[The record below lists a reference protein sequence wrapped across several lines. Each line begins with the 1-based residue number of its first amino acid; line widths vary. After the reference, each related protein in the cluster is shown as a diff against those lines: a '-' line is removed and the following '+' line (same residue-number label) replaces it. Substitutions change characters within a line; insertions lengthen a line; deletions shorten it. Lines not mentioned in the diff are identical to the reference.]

1 MKPADLPLLP
11 PGSRRIPFAFASV
24 QQLAQALVYATERL
38 AAHFPMLD
46 WATWSN
52 TFRDVKPD
60 LVVLRLAVWLEGP
73 VLERL
78 VQRLASS
85 PAYPVL
91 DPPVFGPA
99 AAKMAEER
107 TAHKALA
114 RQAQAQ
120 LKETLEGGNP
130 LLYELVVTLAQD
142 DATVARVY
150 AATHEPADEAQRPD
164 PLVLGPPP
172 ASAVPSSPAVGVPL
186 AGAPLPPVSTPAPP
200 APVPAPERS
209 LATTRRTFGDIV
221 RHHPRANGKVGFTV
235 RELCRAMRIS
245 AASLREAHANPGRL
259 SLSAISALATLMQ
272 EPLLSV
278 LGDLLAGAGTRKKR
292 RNR

>member
-1 MKPADLPLLP
+1 LQ
-11 PGSRRIPFAFASV
+11 V
-24 QQLAQALVYATERL
+24 AQALAYATERL
-38 AAHFPMLD
+38 AAHFSMLD
-46 WATWSN
+46 WATWSDR
-52 TFRDVKPD
+52 FRDVKPD
-60 LVVLRLAVWLEGP
+60 LVVMGPAVWLEEP

-78 VQRLASS
+78 VQRLAAS

-99 AAKMAEER
+99 AAEMAEER

-114 RQAQAQ
+114 RQAQAE
-120 LKETLEGGNP
+120 LAETPGVCSP
-130 LLYELVVTLAQD
+130 LLYELVVTMAQD

-172 ASAVPSSPAVGVPL
+172 VLAAASSPVVDFPL
-186 AGAPLPPVSTPAPP
+186 AGAETPPPPLSTPAPP
-200 APVPAPERS
+200 ARS
-209 LATTRRTFGDIV
+209 SSTTRRTFGDIV
-221 RHHPRANGKVGFTV
+221 QHHPRANGKVGFTV

-259 SLSAISALATLMQ
+259 SLTAVSALATLMQ
-272 EPLLSV
+272 EPMLPV
-278 LGDLLAGAGTRKKR
+278 LADLLAGAGTRKKR